1 MQITRP
7 RGTNDFLTGTVE
19 KWQQVEDEFRR
30 ICREYGYTEIRTP
43 IFEHTEL
50 FHRGVGETT
59 DIVEK
64 EMYTFLDRGNRS
76 ITLRPEI
83 TAAIV
88 RAYIENKLGAGLQPT
103 KLYQF
108 GPVFRYDKPQAGR
121 YRQFHQ
127 LDAEVLGTQDPAA
140 DAEIIML
147 PWQYFRRLGLEPVQA
162 DGTGTFTLH
171 INSIGCPNCRPVHR
185 EKLQTF
191 LKDKLS
197 DLCPDCQSRYTR
209 NPLRI
214 LDCKN
219 EKCQS
224 VTAGAPDIVNC
235 LCDECAEHFAGV
247 RKYLDAVGVGYI
259 LDPRLVRGLDYYT
272 KVTFEFMSNALGAQS
287 SICGGGRYD
296 GLVDIVGGQPTPAT
310 GFAIGV
316 ERLVLTVDSV
326 GKKLPE
332 LYPLT
337 VFIATIGTGVR
348 EAAFDLLCRLRGAGI
363 TADQDFV
370 GRSLKG
376 QMKYSNKLKARWT
389 VILGED
395 ELARGTATV
404 REMATS
410 EQVEVP
416 LSGLVK
422 YLQERSK

>member
-7 RGTNDFLTGTVE
+7 RGTNDFLPGTVE
-19 KWQQVEDEFRR
+19 KWQYLEDEFRR
-30 ICREYGYTEIRTP
+30 ICREYGYAEIRTP

-64 EMYTFLDRGNRS
+64 EMYTFLDRGERS
-76 ITLRPEI
+76 ITLRPEF

-88 RAYIENKLGAGLQPT
+88 RSYIENNLGAAPQPT

-127 LDAEVLGTQDPAA
+127 FDAEVLGTQDPAA
-140 DAEIIML
+140 DAETIAL
-147 PWQYFRRLGLEPVQA
+147 VADYFQRLGLEPVRE
-162 DGTGTFTLH
+162 DGTGVISLH

-185 EKLQTF
+185 EKLQAF
-191 LKDKLS
+191 LKDNLAG
-197 DLCPDCQSRYTR
+197 LCPDCQSRFSR

-219 EKCQS
+219 EKCQAI
-224 VTAGAPDIVNC
+224 TAGAPDIIDC
-235 LCDECAEHFAGV
+235 LCDECADHFAGV
-247 RKYLDAVGVGYI
+247 RKYLDAVGLRYTI
-259 LDPRLVRGLDYYT
+259 DPRLVRGLDYYT
-272 KVTFEFMSNALGAQS
+272 KTTFEFISSALGAQS
-287 SICGGGRYD
+287 SVCGGGRYD
-296 GLVDIVGGQPTPAT
+296 GLVEIVGGEPTPSV
-310 GFAIGV
+310 GFAIGL

-332 LYPLT
+332 QYPVD
-337 VFIATIGTGVR
+337 VFIATVGSGVKA
-348 EAAFDLLCRLRGAGI
+348 AAFALLHRLRRAGI
-363 TADQDFV
+363 AADQDFLN
-370 GRSLKG
+370 RSLKG
-376 QMKYSNKLKARWT
+376 QMKYSDKLKARWT

-395 ELARGTATV
+395 ELAKGTATV

-410 EQVEVP
+410 EQAEVP
-416 LSGLVK
+416 LDGLAAYFQGK
-422 YLQERSK
+422 LK

>member
-7 RGTNDFLTGTVE
+7 RGTNDFLPGTVE
-19 KWQQVEDEFRR
+19 KWQYLEEEFRR

-64 EMYTFLDRGNRS
+64 EMYTFLDRGDRS

-83 TAAIV
+83 TASIV
-88 RAYIENKLGAGLQPT
+88 RAFIENNLGAAPQPT

-127 LDAEVLGTQDPAA
+127 LDVEVLGTQDPAA

-147 PWQYFRRLGLEPVQA
+147 PWQFFQRLGLEPLRP
-162 DGTGTFTLH
+162 DGTGTFSLH

-185 EKLQTF
+185 KKLQAFLQEKL
-191 LKDKLS
+191 D
-197 DLCPDCQSRYTR
+197 DLCPDCQSRFSR

-219 EKCQS
+219 EKCQAI
-224 VTAGAPDIVNC
+224 TAGVPDIVDC
-235 LCDECAEHFAGV
+235 LCDECAEHFVGV
-247 RKYLDAVGVGYI
+247 RKYLDTAGVGYT

-296 GLVDIVGGQPTPAT
+296 GLAEIIGGEPTPAT

-326 GKKLPE
+326 GKRLPE
-332 LYPLT
+332 QYPLD
-337 VFIATIGTGVR
+337 VFIATIGSGVK
-348 EAAFDLLCRLRGAGI
+348 EAAFDILCRLRSAGI
-363 TADQDFV
+363 TADKDLL
-370 GRSLKG
+370 GRSLRG
-376 QMKYSNKLKARWT
+376 QMKYSDKQKARWT

-395 ELARGTATV
+395 ELARGAATV

-410 EQVEVP
+410 EQAEVP
-416 LSGLVK
+416 LAGLVD
-422 YLQERSK
+422 YLQDRLK